1 MRTTRRSVLGASA
14 ASLALSLTRGS
25 LGGTW
30 PLDSGGGIAATPSG
44 GAVPS
49 HDERRALVRV
59 AHFGRKQAARG
70 RDGMAICTHPLASNE
85 AVQVLRAGGNAA
97 DAALAASLTQTVVE
111 PHMTT
116 ITGCL
121 CFLYYD
127 ATTGEI
133 SYCNGN
139 VDHPRAEIPGFNAG
153 DLEGGRGVA
162 VPGFWAGF
170 QAAHERFGLLPRP
183 RVMDGAIRY
192 ARDGFETHP
201 FLWGEIFVMAHR
213 IGLTEAGREIYMP
226 ANAIPRPGEV
236 LYQRRA
242 ADTLEALASEGN
254 EYFYRGAFAEEL
266 VDTVRAAGGVL
277 TMEDMEAY
285 EARWMEPARSTY
297 RGYETVGSPPPDNGG
312 THIVEMLNMI
322 ELLDL
327 GRLGPPTEN
336 PETLYQLARIVDL
349 VFTEGAKQRDPRSF
363 PMPLERIVSKDYAR
377 MRFEMLQ
384 MGNSKSADEVTPSAV
399 AGGGAIAVPPP
410 GSNHVTVADAAGN
423 VCTILHSCMSLPWS
437 NGLFAGG
444 VSISAAGAH
453 YFRVMPK
460 PGDRITA
467 YVAPNMILQD
477 GKPVLASGSPSVG
490 LLPNI
495 IQNTLN
501 LLDFGLDIETSVH
514 TPRFG
519 GNDYEAAAFGVQR
532 TMIEVDVPG
541 EVRDAVVARGVN
553 FHPVNPWNWHH
564 GSFEGIW
571 IDPEAGEMSA
581 CGDPRR
587 TAQAMAV

>member
-1 MRTTRRSVLGASA
+1 MRTTRRSVLGGSA
-14 ASLALSLTRGS
+14 AGLALGLTSRAFGRGALPS
-25 LGGTW
+25 PHDLNELG
-30 PLDSGGGIAATPSG
+30 SAVTPSTG
-44 GAVPS
+44 RIAS
-49 HDERRALVRV
+49 EEERRALIHA
-59 AHFGRKQAARG
+59 AHFGRKQAATSNE
-70 RDGMAICTHPLASNE
+70 GMAICTQPLAANE
-85 AVQVLRAGGNAA
+85 AIQVLRDGGNAA
-97 DAALAASLTQTVVE
+97 DAALAASITQTVVE

-121 CFLYYD
+121 CFLYFD
-127 ATTGEI
+127 ASTGEL

-139 VDHPRAEIPGFNAG
+139 VDHPKAETPGFNAG
-153 DLEGGRGVA
+153 DLAGGRGVA
-162 VPGFWAGF
+162 VPGFWGGF
-170 QAAHERFGLLPRP
+170 QAAHERYGKLSR
-183 RVMDGAIRY
+183 RRIMDGAIRY

-201 FLWGEIFVMAHR
+201 FLWGEIFVMAHK
-213 IGLTEAGREIYMP
+213 IGLTENGREIYMP
-226 ANAIPRPGEV
+226 ENAIPRPGDM
-236 LYQRRA
+236 LYQKRA
-242 ADTLEALASEGN
+242 ADTLEALAAEGN
-254 EYFYRGAFAEEL
+254 DHFYRGAFAKEL
-266 VDTVRAAGGVL
+266 VDTVQAAGGVL
-277 TMEDMEAY
+277 TLEDMEAY

-327 GRLGPPTEN
+327 AKLGPPTEN
-336 PETLYQLARIVDL
+336 PETLYQLARIIDL

-363 PMPLERIVSKDYAR
+363 PMPLETIVSKDYAR

-384 MGNSKSADEVTPSAV
+384 MGNSSTDAQTPAAAGAV
-399 AGGGAIAVPPP
+399 AVPLP
-410 GSNHVTVADAAGN
+410 GSNHVTVADKDGN

-444 VSISAAGAH
+444 VSICAAGAH

-467 YVAPNMILQD
+467 YVAPNMILKD

-495 IQNTLN
+495 IQNTIN
-501 LLDFGLDIETSVH
+501 LLDFGLDIESSIH

-519 GNDYEAAAFGVQR
+519 GLDYEAAALGVR
-532 TMIEVDVPG
+532 GTMVEVDLP
-541 EVRDAVVARGVN
+541 EAVRDEVVARGVN
-553 FHPVNPWNWHH
+553 LHPVNPWNWHH

-571 IDPEAGEMSA
+571 IDPRSGEMSG

-587 TAQAMAV
+587 TAQALTV